1 MDYFTSWEFI
11 GGLWY
16 WVILGNF
23 LLKPLGLAI
32 NERDRLFDPL
42 ALIVLGLYVLVC
54 FGLDSIMYEDD
65 GTDIMT
71 WRWYVM
77 GFAFVWW
84 SMLRFTDEDYD
95 IEKGVDRA
103 FRMAKKC
110 PRCMNELPSM
120 ATSKCPHCTSD
131 LG

>member
-42 ALIVLGLYVLVC
+42 ALIVLGLYV
-54 FGLDSIMYEDD
+54 FGVLWV
-65 GTDIMT
+65 GLHH
-71 WRWYVM
+71 V
-77 GFAFVWW
+77 
-84 SMLRFTDEDYD
+84 
-95 IEKGVDRA
+95 
-103 FRMAKKC
+103 
-110 PRCMNELPSM
+110 
-120 ATSKCPHCTSD
+120 
-131 LG
+131 